1 MDPSRI
7 EHLVRKAR
15 NGDDSA
21 YGALVEA
28 LHRTVFYVALSV
40 ICDHE
45 LAEDITQETFVKAY
59 STLGDL
65 REDSRFVP
73 WLKTIAR
80 NRALSLYRKMSRR
93 PEVIGQPP
101 EDLVA
106 SEEAFDPSAAE
117 HAEQLRRELLKRVA
131 ILPETQRRLLFMK
144 YVDKMPVE
152 EIAAIED
159 MSGAAVRNHLYRAR
173 KLLRGMLGNE

>member
-1 MDPSRI
+1 MDPSKI
-7 EHLVRKAR
+7 EHLVKKAR

-28 LHRTVFYVALSV
+28 LHRPVFYVALSV

-59 STLGDL
+59 ATLGDL
-65 REDSRFVP
+65 RDDTRFVP

-80 NRALSLYRKMSRR
+80 NRALSLYRKLSRR

-101 EDLVA
+101 DDIVADETIADLG
-106 SEEAFDPSAAE
+106 AAE
-117 HAEQLRRELLKRVA
+117 QTERLRQELLRRIE

-144 YVDKMPVE
+144 YVDRMPVE
-152 EIAAIED
+152 DIAAIEN